1 MEAGIRR
8 IPWLATPIPA
18 VKAWDSGGLLV
29 EKRAD
34 WYAQIR
40 KLLNDAGLRKQLGEA
55 GRAKAEERE
64 SDVIVKRWQELLR
77 IG

>member
-1 MEAGIRR
+1 
-8 IPWLATPIPA
+8 
-18 VKAWDSGGLLV
+18 VLV

-64 SDVIVKRWQELLR
+64 SDVIVKRWQELLK